1 MNDLS
6 LVRMANQIATN
17 VKLVSADPEE
27 AVANHL
33 RRFWTPSMRQRLA
46 EIAREEP
53 ESLDAVVV
61 DVATSEI
68 LQH

>member
-17 VKLVSADPEE
+17 VKPISDNPEG

-33 RRFWTPSMRQRLA
+33 RRFWTPSMRQRLS

-61 DVATSEI
+61 DAVTSET